1 MKDPSSFLQD
11 ASATAF
17 RLVKGKKRAKQP
29 AFKKFLIHITIS
41 NRIFLYI
48 CNGLFRRKPP
58 GGEGEM
64 FILRRRL
71 QAFVIYVQ
79 NFANFDLSE

>member
-1 MKDPSSFLQD
+1 MPVQPH
-11 ASATAF
+11 F
-17 RLVKGKKRAKQP
+17 RLVKGKKRQKEGKTNL

-58 GGEGEM
+58 GGEGET

-71 QAFVIYVQ
+71 QAFVICVQ